1 MSTPNKVFYIS
12 RELNFIVSPATFDA
26 YVENLLKSLVS
37 GHGPFPVVSL
47 KVVDKVATVDIG
59 EPAKLYPGVK
69 INIEGTTIAAIDSW
83 HEIETVEG
91 QTFTFNID
99 VPNGEYTAG
108 ITMGYPSLGW
118 SLSDR
123 SGNTFLLKNGN
134 SGLYSRYT
142 LLSFNKNKPSGND
155 GWRNSLLVNQVEC
168 DGTINSI
175 RLSIPSPLQPLGMF
189 ITTEEDN
196 PAAVDNEWYF
206 YGDDS
211 FVVMGYRVWWTTGTT
226 QTKRANLYQCMFGEL
241 AKSPFLSGS
250 WYLNAMENPQ
260 SIYTGDYTTI
270 GYQIKACGYSGIL
283 GGYLKNFHSSNI
295 ATTTI
300 NSKNNF
306 TAKVDAINSTPL
318 GGERSGYDYGL
329 SKSKYIL
336 NNSYGPIFIYDESR
350 EFIGSPPGI
359 YFMYHLPGMV
369 PAFTYQITYGGA
381 TLTIESFL
389 KPAKPLGSLNKRKV
403 YAFFSGGWNT
413 YQAGSGAGNDDIYM
427 EYQSTTLFDLTGPI
441 R

>member
-196 PAAVDNEWYF
+196 QAAVDNEWYF

-211 FVVMGYRVWWTTGTT
+211 FVVMGY
-226 QTKRANLYQCMFGEL
+226 
-241 AKSPFLSGS
+241 
-250 WYLNAMENPQ
+250 
-260 SIYTGDYTTI
+260 
-270 GYQIKACGYSGIL
+270 
-283 GGYLKNFHSSNI
+283 
-295 ATTTI
+295 
-300 NSKNNF
+300 
-306 TAKVDAINSTPL
+306 
-318 GGERSGYDYGL
+318 
-329 SKSKYIL
+329 
-336 NNSYGPIFIYDESR
+336 
-350 EFIGSPPGI
+350 
-359 YFMYHLPGMV
+359 
-369 PAFTYQITYGGA
+369 
-381 TLTIESFL
+381 
-389 KPAKPLGSLNKRKV
+389 
-403 YAFFSGGWNT
+403 
-413 YQAGSGAGNDDIYM
+413 
-427 EYQSTTLFDLTGPI
+427 
-441 R
+441 